1 MAIYSLVII
10 PIIIFLVFLLVGSV
24 LVYWWKRGQ
33 VGPIALLLCWLLL
46 AYETVGLLV
55 NLIAAPVL
63 ISAPTVLVT
72 RKYTEYS
79 FDGVSVPVVAAGG
92 KKFLVALPFL
102 VYVVAAVILIV
113 ALIRVLLAYQR
124 HTFFDR
130 SFLRQVTFLGR
141 TLFFGGLATLITR
154 FAVEII
160 AETIT
165 QHSPLIHAQLTDGG
179 RVIGWNGEWWSYGD
193 GVVWIV
199 PGIIIM
205 MLPALIQ
212 KGVEL
217 QREVDYLV

>member
-1 MAIYSLVII
+1 MAIVPVLVMLCIFIGIGVLVI
-10 PIIIFLVFLLVGSV
+10 
-24 LVYWWKRGQ
+24 YWWKRDKIGK
-33 VGPIALLLCWLLL
+33 VSVLLCWLLL
-46 AYETVGLLV
+46 TYEAIGLVLNLAAGTVLFT
-55 NLIAAPVL
+55 
-63 ISAPTVLVT
+63 APTVLVA

-79 FDGVSVPVVAAGG
+79 FDGVSVPVAATGG
-92 KKFLVALPFL
+92 KKALIALPFL
-102 VYVVAAVILIV
+102 VYVIAAVILIV

-141 TLFFGGLATLITR
+141 TLFFGGLATVITR
-154 FAVEII
+154 YIVEII
-160 AETIT
+160 AEMIT
-165 QHSPLIHAQLTDGG
+165 LQSPLIYAQLTDEG

-193 GVVWIV
+193 SVAWIV

-205 MLPALIQ
+205 MLPALIR